1 MDVFGKLQNFLERLD
16 YWRNQF
22 LYFFIKPLWP
32 RQITPNQITWFR
44 IVLGLYLALLLFWFG
59 IEDRQMIPTVFFIGI
74 LSDFIDGPVARCL
87 HKTTDFGAMLDP
99 IADRILIMP
108 IAIYSLFKFHKWLL
122 LCLILVELAE
132 GISSVL
138 AKSKGASV
146 KSNIFGKTKMV
157 IQSLVFV
164 AILFSWPN
172 PPLQILL
179 DILWLSIP
187 LCLLSILHKVNE
199 TYKPKKMPA

>member
-1 MDVFGKLQNFLERLD
+1 MDVFREFQKFLEWLD
-16 YWRNQF
+16 SWRNKI

-59 IEDRQMIPTVFFIGI
+59 NEDKQVMLAVFFVGI
-74 LSDFIDGPVARCL
+74 LSDFIDGPIARCL

-108 IAIYSLFKFHKWLL
+108 IAVYSLFKFHKWLL
-122 LCLILVELAE
+122 LCLILIEIAE
-132 GISSVL
+132 GIASVL
-138 AKSKGASV
+138 VKSKSITI

-164 AILFSWPN
+164 AILFAWPN
-172 PPLQILL
+172 PPFQILL
-179 DILWLSIP
+179 DVLWLSIP
-187 LCLLSILHKVNE
+187 LCLLSILHKVGEAYN
-199 TYKPKKMPA
+199 PKIVNV